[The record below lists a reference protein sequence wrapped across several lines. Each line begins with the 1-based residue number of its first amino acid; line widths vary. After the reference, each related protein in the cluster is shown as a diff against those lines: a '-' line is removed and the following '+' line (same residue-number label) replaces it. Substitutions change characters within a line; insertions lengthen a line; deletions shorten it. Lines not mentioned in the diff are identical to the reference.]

1 MLLLIV
7 MLFVI
12 LVQVWANIQSYDKLT
27 RMDFDVSSSG
37 QWQALFTKTE
47 STTLST
53 SQQANL
59 HYNPTDPAI
68 LSKLQDRLVFLY
80 IHT

>member
-1 MLLLIV
+1 
-7 MLFVI
+7 
-12 LVQVWANIQSYDKLT
+12 
-27 RMDFDVSSSG
+27 MDFDVSSSG

-53 SQQANL
+53 SQQTNL
-59 HYNPTDPAI
+59 HYNLTDPAI

-80 IHT
+80 IHISKENQLHLKQLNINT